1 MRFRLSLVWMYW
13 CASDCVGVGSS
24 VRVTLVC
31 FPAVLVCADHKKQL
45 VWHSC
50 DTWAKLGMQSIR
62 RRISFYSP
70 FILGNLIR
78 EGVKTKMEDDFLRT
92 RIVRSNSVC
101 LLCCQLIVKSQK
113 LCISVKSVKKWSA
126 KARPV
131 NKQFEM
137 LLTHWLHIECMGSG
151 GEEN

>member
-1 MRFRLSLVWMYW
+1 MLEKVWLSSDLWRSSVCFSFLTVFVRFRLSLVWMYW

-78 EGVKTKMEDDFLRT
+78 EGVKTKMEDVFLRT

-101 LLCCQLIVKSQK
+101 LLCCQSIVKAQQ
-113 LCISVKSVKKWSA
+113 LCISVKRGKSVVQKWD
-126 KARPV
+126 R
-131 NKQFEM
+131 
-137 LLTHWLHIECMGSG
+137 
-151 GEEN
+151 